1 MTPVGLGQQGC
12 QAADSGFK
20 SLPKVFT
27 IYPLHFSIPEIS
39 ETLRGSPTKFFGTVR
54 PKIFDRKSWYSSPP
68 PPPSSP

>member
-12 QAADSGFK
+12 QAAGSGFK

-39 ETLRGSPTKFFGTVR
+39 ETLRGSLW
-54 PKIFDRKSWYSSPP
+54 DL
-68 PPPSSP
+68 